1 MDSREGHRTRP
12 VGAPVAAAPR
22 MAHSIL
28 HVDGHREGSETTKGR
43 DANASR
49 PFVSTIPA
57 ASYSPAGSPPKY
69 HRRWRTL
76 LLCSGWEE
84 VCPLRYGHRKGCA
97 DTITCLQTCRA
108 GGRRGPESYIAAR
121 MIKSSPRPIST
132 GLLNMLPCLHIL
144 PINQVVYLGP
154 YPLKV
159 VGHLILR
166 RASRL
171 DAFSGY
177 LFQT

>member
-1 MDSREGHRTRP
+1 MATGKVARARAEPTNLRT
-12 VGAPVAAAPR
+12 
-22 MAHSIL
+22 
-28 HVDGHREGSETTKGR
+28 GS
-43 DANASR
+43 
-49 PFVSTIPA
+49 
-57 ASYSPAGSPPKY
+57 
-69 HRRWRTL
+69 
-76 LLCSGWEE
+76 
-84 VCPLRYGHRKGCA
+84 
-97 DTITCLQTCRA
+97 
-108 GGRRGPESYIAAR
+108 RRGPESYIAAR
-121 MIKSSPRPIST
+121 VIKSSPRPIST

-154 YPLKV
+154 YPLEV